1 MCAFPVTVDYTVSG
15 TEIDYFDQS
24 GTLTRIFLHQTEQD
38 TFTANGRTLV
48 GTPFQFNF
56 DARFDSD
63 GNVTQ
68 AFTSRLVENDSAFR
82 TELCLSALVG
92 QIGRSA

>member
-1 MCAFPVTVDYTVSG
+1 
-15 TEIDYFDQS
+15 
-24 GTLTRIFLHQTEQD
+24 
-38 TFTANGRTLV
+38 V

-68 AFTSRLVENDSAFR
+68 AFTSRLVETIPLPDGTLFISVGRTDWTERLGGFVLSPDMGNSGNVAAF
-82 TELCLSALVG
+82 CAALSP
-92 QIGRSA
+92 